1 MVFSDLLSYEGFFN
15 PYLFR
20 KHTKQQ
26 PKLSQNLVR
35 LLALLEQL
43 VLLKH
48 IAAQLTIATIHSAP
62 KSKPCI
68 KRSESCQLFWHQSF
82 YSKVFKLLHFK

>member
-48 IAAQLTIATIHSAP
+48 IAAQLTIATIHSAL
-62 KSKPCI
+62 KNKPCF
-68 KRSESCQLFWHQSF
+68 KRSCQLFWQQHFS
-82 YSKVFKLLHFK
+82 SKVFKLLHFK